1 MLHSRGNAT
10 NRSIL
15 PLDRNRAWWELP
27 LRFTQKRG
35 EQRDRKLLLAL
46 TRNISTFLTRREKI
60 VTTISLLLLHVRSP
74 HYTNVYELHGV
85 YSQTL
90 LACTDRL

>member
-1 MLHSRGNAT
+1 MQTHAALATHAQLAAVCGADRRWRMPNKLQPAPCCCWVKTTDKTGGTSIGTCLGYKKVRGDAK
-10 NRSIL
+10 
-15 PLDRNRAWWELP
+15 
-27 LRFTQKRG
+27 LR
-35 EQRDRKLLLAL
+35 
-46 TRNISTFLTRREKI
+46 TRN
-60 VTTISLLLLHVRSP
+60 VRSP

>member
-1 MLHSRGNAT
+1 MQRKSETESYAAQQTTEEVAASQDVTGPSQAHPEDT
-10 NRSIL
+10 
-15 PLDRNRAWWELP
+15 DRRA
-27 LRFTQKRG
+27 KR
-35 EQRDRKLLLAL
+35 L
-46 TRNISTFLTRREKI
+46 
-60 VTTISLLLLHVRSP
+60 ISLLLLHVRSP